1 MLRLDTIVQ
10 LLEHYGYVFLFIIA
24 VIEGPI
30 VTIIGAFLAGL
41 GYFNI
46 FAVYVVVSV
55 GDLSGDVLYYAVG
68 RLGRIGAFAGLRR
81 ALGMTGERFARMEP
95 YIARHGGKILL
106 FAKYTQTGFMALP
119 ASGAARM
126 PMGKFLWYNTL
137 GTIPKSLVL
146 VIVGFFFGY
155 AYVRI
160 DGYFAKAS
168 MVMVAIVCIASAYI
182 LLSRYLRTIADER

>member
-24 VIEGPI
+24 VVEGPI

-81 ALGMTGERFARMEP
+81 ALGMTGERFARMEQ
-95 YIARHGGKILL
+95 YIERHGGKILL
-106 FAKYTQTGFMALP
+106 FAKYTQTGFLALP

-146 VIVGFFFGY
+146 VIVGYFFGY

-160 DGYFAKAS
+160 DGYFAKSS
-168 MVMVAIVCIASAYI
+168 MVMVAIVCIAGAYI
-182 LLSRYLRTIADER
+182 LLSRYLRAISDER

>member
-81 ALGMTGERFARMEP
+81 ALGMTGERFARMEQ
-95 YIARHGGKILL
+95 YIERHGGKILL

>member
-81 ALGMTGERFARMEP
+81 ALGMTGERFARMEQ
-95 YIARHGGKILL
+95 YIERHGGKILL

-119 ASGAARM
+119 AYGAARM